1 MKQLVNIDAFK
12 KGDYANALRQC
23 FHRMDIMLEDKSSE
37 LALRK
42 YRRIPSPS
50 DRKSSNTSNG
60 NGTNTG
66 EGGTKKKLNEAQA
79 IQFFKK
85 LMVQEEAKK
94 SGKQIV
100 FDDDDDAEDILFG
113 NGSNNDDDNEDDANF
128 DPNEVE
134 DYVPNQGPPSIRATG
149 SDNFSCNLADH
160 RVTAGCTS
168 VVVFRHGKHLI
179 CANAG
184 DSRAVL
190 CRKNGICLPLS
201 EDHKPS
207 QDIERKRIEDAGGFI
222 NDVGRVNGNL
232 NLTRSLGDLKYKQVP
247 NVARADQIITGEPDI
262 TVTELTDDDEFIFLA
277 CDGVWDC
284 MTSQEAVTF
293 VRDRLNKGQTATDV
307 VKEVFNFCISEDPRK
322 TQGIGG
328 DNMTAV
334 IVKLK

>member
-1 MKQLVNIDAFK
+1 
-12 KGDYANALRQC
+12 
-23 FHRMDIMLEDKSSE
+23 MDIMLEDKNSE

-42 YRRIPSPS
+42 YRRILSPS
-50 DRKSSNTSNG
+50 DRKSYGVSNSN
-60 NGTNTG
+60 NNKSGT
-66 EGGTKKKLNEAQA
+66 GTKKTLNEDQA

-85 LMVQEEAKK
+85 LMLQEEAKK
-94 SGKQIV
+94 NGKHIIL
-100 FDDDDDAEDILFG
+100 DDDYEDTDDVLFG
-113 NGSNNDDDNEDDANF
+113 NNDNNDEDDEDDADF
-128 DPNEVE
+128 DPNEVA
-134 DYVPNQGPPSIRATG
+134 DYVPNKGPPSIRSGG
-149 SDNFSCNLADH
+149 SDAFSCNLADH
-160 RVTAGCTS
+160 RVSAGCTS
-168 VVVFRHGKHLI
+168 VVVFRHGKYLI

-207 QDIERKRIEDAGGFI
+207 QERERKRIEDAGGFI
-222 NDVGRVNGNL
+222 NGVGRVNGNL

-262 TVTELTDDDEFIFLA
+262 TVTEMTDDDEFIFLA

-293 VRDRLNKGQTATDV
+293 VRERLAKGQTETDV
-307 VKEVFNFCISEDPRK
+307 VKAVFDYCISEDPKK

-334 IVKLK
+334 IVRLK